1 MEIFVTDD
9 FDDFMKVARL
19 SDQDI
24 KRTAKE
30 VQDGLFDADLGGVI
44 KKRIAPKGMSK
55 RDASRSIIAF
65 RQGDKI
71 FFVDGWRKSDVP
83 KKGKE
88 IPDKLLETYRLL
100 GRCLL
105 SASNKQIQIDITQG
119 LLREIKKREQND

>member
-1 MEIFVTDD
+1 MKIFVTDD
-9 FDDFMKVARL
+9 FADFMKIAGL

-24 KRTAKE
+24 KKSANE
-30 VQDGLFDADLGGVI
+30 VNNGLFDADLGGVI

-65 RQGDKI
+65 RKDDKV

-105 SASNKQIQIDITQG
+105 SASSKQIQIDIIQG
-119 LLREIKKREQND
+119 LLIEIE

>member
-1 MEIFVTDD
+1 MRIFVTDD
-9 FDDFMKVARL
+9 FADFMKVAGL

-24 KRTAKE
+24 KKSANE
-30 VQDGLFDADLGGVI
+30 VNNGLFDADLGGVI

-55 RDASRSIIAF
+55 REASRSIIAF
-65 RQGDKI
+65 RMDDKI
-71 FFVDGWRKSDVP
+71 FFVDGWRKADVP

-105 SASNKQIQIDITQG
+105 SASDKQIQIDITQG
-119 LLREIKKREQND
+119 LLIEIE

>member
-1 MEIFVTDD
+1 MKIFVTDD
-9 FDDFMKVARL
+9 FADFMKIAGL
-19 SDQDI
+19 SNQDI
-24 KRTAKE
+24 KKSANE
-30 VQDGLFDADLGGVI
+30 VNNGLFDADLGGVI

-65 RQGDKI
+65 RKDDKV

-88 IPDKLLETYRLL
+88 IPDNLLETYRLL

-105 SASNKQIQIDITQG
+105 SASSIQIQIDIIQG
-119 LLREIKKREQND
+119 LLIEIE

>member
-1 MEIFVTDD
+1 MN
-9 FDDFMKVARL
+9 
-19 SDQDI
+19 S
-24 KRTAKE
+24 
-30 VQDGLFDADLGGVI
+30 GLFDADLGGVL

-65 RQGDKI
+65 RKGDKI
-71 FFVDGWRKSDVP
+71 FFVDGWRKSDIP

-105 SASNKQIQIDITQG
+105 AANNKQIQIDINQG
-119 LLREIKKREQND
+119 LLREIAREQK